1 MDLSGRRGR
10 RTTPR
15 SPLLWCEKK
24 STTSASDVFF
34 FLAALPRPA
43 LPRPALPRP
52 ARPCPARPC
61 QGSAL
66 PPSLPGRAVPSLP
79 PLPRSPMGRPVMAV
93 SLGSVFTC
101 FTWFHGR
108 GFFCIY
114 FSAAM
119 PRRLSVHGGCGGAPG
134 LRGGRGRAGLV
145 YPQSM
150 PMTISQV
157 MTPSEPC
164 LRTKVISCWRFR
176 VMPIA
181 RNASLRASA
190 VISPVPSL
198 SISIRAPRNESTT
211 SAPPAARAMRSALS

>member
-1 MDLSGRRGR
+1 MCFSF
-10 RTTPR
+10 
-15 SPLLWCEKK
+15 LLPC
-24 STTSASDVFF
+24 
-34 FLAALPRPA
+34 PA
-43 LPRPALPRP
+43 LPCPALPGP
-52 ARPCPARPC
+52 
-61 QGSAL
+61 AL
-66 PPSLPGRAVPSLP
+66 PGPARAVPSLP

-101 FTWFHGR
+101 VFTWFHGR

-190 VISPVPSL
+190 AISPVPSL